1 MKRKLKE
8 CFSEPPFETWEAN
21 AIYPEF
27 VLGKAL
33 PNSCIKWTKDVQLL
47 YGKKKVD
54 KGKNRRIA
62 KNDVDV

>member
-33 PNSCIKWTKDVQLL
+33 PKFMYQ
-47 YGKKKVD
+47 VD
-54 KGKNRRIA
+54 KRCATSLWKKEGRQR
-62 KNDVDV
+62 